1 MHNEFN
7 DCVCCQ
13 FWFLMKY
20 VRIAPPTL
28 RKHNVTETNTWVSEP
43 FRTVQELVPNSL
55 LWQNRQIWR
64 HWDYRFFASTGA
76 LGLVFDPFVAAR
88 PPEKVQ
94 KTKVQTPNFPKH
106 KKLCSNFSWLQRYS
120 FLNFNEFWTFLE
132 SSSSWW
138 RCYIPLI
145 RL

>member
-1 MHNEFN
+1 MDAQWVIVCIVNSDFWWN
-7 DCVCCQ
+7 MCV
-13 FWFLMKY
+13 L
-20 VRIAPPTL
+20 PPPRL
-28 RKHNVTETNTWVSEP
+28 RKHIETNTWVSEP

-55 LWQNRQIWR
+55 LWQNRQIWIQ
-64 HWDYRFFASTGA
+64 WDHRFFASSGA
-76 LGLVFDPFVAAR
+76 FGLVFDPFVAAR
-88 PPEKVQ
+88 SPEKFRKQ
-94 KTKVQTPNFPKH
+94 KCRPQTFQNTKKI
-106 KKLCSNFSWLQRYS
+106 CSNFSWLQRYS